1 MIAVDAAQFKALLP
15 VLALIGWTLI
25 MAFWMLFTRIP
36 AMRKHKI
43 HPQKGKFVG
52 ELHDALPQN
61 IRGIGDNYNHLMEQ
75 PTLFYALAF
84 YVALTGGHDHIN
96 VALLWTYVVLRVV
109 HSVIQATINIVA
121 YRFYA
126 FALSTLM
133 LVIIVVREIFRLFMG

>member
-1 MIAVDAAQFKALLP
+1 MLVVESAQLKALLP
-15 VLALIGWTLI
+15 VLALIAWTLV

-52 ELHDALPQN
+52 ELHEALPQN

-84 YVALTGGHDHIN
+84 YIALTGGHDHIN
-96 VALLWTYVVLRVV
+96 VALLWAYVILRIV
-109 HSVIQATINIVA
+109 HSIIQATVNIVS

-126 FALSTLM
+126 FALSTLV
-133 LVIIVVREIFRLFMG
+133 LVIIVIREIFRLFMG